1 LNKTLAR
8 IVAIVGIVGFLA
20 AAGLFI
26 HFRRTGATTKLIVPP
41 HLRKTYQEGQ
51 TGIERLRDLDE
62 LRKLLHENPDEGIEK
77 LQAFAAKNQNTREA
91 AEAHLLIAQ
100 TLGNSGKLH
109 EALQHI
115 PPAIAGPGG
124 PRRAT
129 RARLLRAK
137 LLLHSDPHAARKD
150 LQAVLD
156 DDLHPDL
163 QLQARLLI
171 GRLQMAT
178 GNFDGAIATL
188 SPLTERN
195 YPQKEDALKAIR
207 QAVEAK
213 LAALAKSGDP
223 EAVLQ
228 WGDQMARR
236 FPQVEGLAQV
246 VRFRQ
251 AEALRKLGQFA
262 RARQILGE
270 LAARKEAL
278 GPQFDLQAEL
288 ARVAQAEVAAGV
300 VRTRQA
306 FFAAK
311 RQGKEARRDFEGEI
325 SADTRWSADDGPLV
339 LTGKTTVAEGATLT
353 IEPGFTVHFV
363 TGAQLVVEG
372 ALVAKGTAEEPIT
385 FTSVATRDPSPF
397 DGEGVVIAKASAGR
411 SALDRCL
418 FEFQRVGLSVVGAS
432 PLIRDCTFR
441 RNGQA
446 GLAVERGSP
455 RLEGIN
461 LFVANTGSGIRA
473 EQADLVIRSCV
484 VARNSGDGIALAGKS
499 NPRVEGCRIVGNAR
513 AGIAADNFASPTIA
527 GCEVAD
533 NRGDGIACSRF
544 AQAKIH
550 QCIIRDNAG
559 AGIRCTRNSDPEIT
573 GNLITGNRNYPIVLD
588 RSNGLIKGN
597 IVVAN
602 RPYGINMAAAASPRI
617 EANWLEGNGGC
628 EIICSEGSTPII
640 TRNAILS
647 RSRAIS
653 NTTTSDI
660 QARENYFGKVNDKQM
675 AEILFDK
682 DDQKSVGR
690 IIWQP
695 ALEEPPP
702 RPPEPK
708 LELPPLPA
716 SLGRDKPRRER
727 RRR

>member
-1 LNKTLAR
+1 LNRTLAR
-8 IVAIVGIVGFLA
+8 IVAIIGIVGFVA

-26 HFRRTGATTKLIVPP
+26 YLRSRKPETKFVVPP
-41 HLRKTYQEGQ
+41 HLRKGFGEGKE
-51 TGIERLRDLDE
+51 TLERLRELDA
-62 LRKLLHENPDEGIEK
+62 LRKLLKEDRAEGIKRLE
-77 LQAFAAKNQNTREA
+77 AFAAAHPNTSEA
-91 AEAHLLIAQ
+91 GEAHLLIA
-100 TLGNSGKLH
+100 
-109 EALQHI
+109 EALGEQGNVSEALKHI
-115 PPAIAGPGG
+115 PPAIAAPGG

-137 LLLHSDPHAARKD
+137 LLAPSDPQAARKD

-163 QLQARLLI
+163 QLEARFLI
-171 GRLQMAT
+171 GRLELAA
-178 GNFDGAIATL
+178 GNFDQAIATL
-188 SPLTERN
+188 GPLTERN
-195 YPQKEDALKAIR
+195 YPQKKDALKAIR
-207 QAVEAK
+207 EAIEAK
-213 LAALAKSGDP
+213 LAALSTSGDP
-223 EAVLQ
+223 KAVLR

-236 FPQVEGLAQV
+236 FPQVEGLAEV

-270 LAARKEAL
+270 LTARKDAL
-278 GPQFDLQAEL
+278 GPELDLPAEL

-300 VRTRQA
+300 VRTREA
-306 FFAAK
+306 FMAAK
-311 RQGKEARRDFEGEI
+311 RQGKETRRAFEGEV
-325 SADTRWSADDGPLV
+325 SADTRWSAADGPLV

-353 IEPGFTVHFV
+353 IEAGLTVHFV

-372 ALVAKGTAEEPIT
+372 ALVAKGTVEKPIT
-385 FTSVATRDPSPF
+385 LTSVATRDPSPF
-397 DGEGVVIAKASAGR
+397 DGEGVVIAKSSAGR
-411 SALDRCL
+411 SVLDRCL

-455 RLEGIN
+455 RLEGVN
-461 LFVANTGSGIRA
+461 LFVANTGSGIRT
-473 EQADLVIRSCV
+473 EGADVVIRRCA

-499 NPRVEGCRIVGNAR
+499 NPRVEACRIVGNAR
-513 AGIAADNFASPTIA
+513 AGIVADNFASPTIV
-527 GCEVAD
+527 GCEIAD

-544 AQAKIH
+544 AQAKILE
-550 QCIIRDNAG
+550 CIIRDNAG

-573 GNLITGNRNYPIVLD
+573 GNLITGNRGYPIVLD

-597 IVVAN
+597 LVVAN

-617 EANWLEGNGGC
+617 EGNWLEGNGGC
-628 EIICSEGSTPII
+628 EIICSQGSTPII
-640 TRNAILS
+640 TRNAILA

-660 QARENYFGKVNDKQM
+660 QARENYFGKVSEKRM

-690 IIWQP
+690 IIWRP
-695 ALEEPPP
+695 ALDEPPP

-716 SLGRDKPRRER
+716 ELGLDKPRPER